1 MNEDREPFLSRWS
14 RRKVEAREETAP
26 PEASPQ
32 QTAPAPA
39 AAPEPPQPLPAV
51 ESLTTE
57 SDFKPFMAADVAPET
72 RRAALK
78 KLFADAR
85 YNVHD
90 PFEAYMED
98 YTKEDPIPLEM
109 LKRLDHARSVLFEEP
124 KPAAHAPGTQQAEAP
139 VAAAGTQPGPHSG
152 PQPDPR
158 TDSANGA
165 AKQDA

>member
-14 RRKVEAREETAP
+14 RRKVEAREDAAP
-26 PEASPQ
+26 AGDAPEA
-32 QTAPAPA
+32 APVPA
-39 AAPEPPQPLPAV
+39 AAQEPPQPLPPV

-98 YTKEDPIPLEM
+98 YTREDPIPLEM

-124 KPAAHAPGTQQAEAP
+124 KPGAQSPDTQQAEPP
-139 VAAAGTQPGPHSG
+139 VGVAGTQT
-152 PQPDPR
+152 DPLPEI
-158 TDSANGA
+158 ANGA
-165 AKQDA
+165 AKQDT

>member
-1 MNEDREPFLSRWS
+1 MSQGDEPFLSRWS
-14 RRKVEAREETAP
+14 RRKIEAREEAAP
-26 PEASPQ
+26 PEDPPEAAPVPAVAQ
-32 QTAPAPA
+32 EPPAPL
-39 AAPEPPQPLPAV
+39 PPV
-51 ESLTTE
+51 ESLTTA

-124 KPAAHAPGTQQAEAP
+124 KPQSAATQAKAEAA
-139 VAAAGTQPGPHSG
+139 V
-152 PQPDPR
+152 PQPEPQLAPPTKAMD
-158 TDSANGA
+158 GA
-165 AKQDA
+165 AKQDT

>member
-1 MNEDREPFLSRWS
+1 MSEGDEPFLSRWS
-14 RRKVEAREETAP
+14 RRKLQAREEAAP
-26 PEASPQ
+26 PQEDQPE
-32 QTAPAPA
+32 
-39 AAPEPPQPLPAV
+39 AAPVPEAAKEPPQPLPAV

-72 RRAALK
+72 RRSALK

-124 KPAAHAPGTQQAEAP
+124 KPGAQSPETQQAEPP
-139 VAAAGTQPGPHSG
+139 VEAAGVQSDPS
-152 PQPDPR
+152 PDV
-158 TDSANGA
+158 ANGA

>member
-1 MNEDREPFLSRWS
+1 MSRGEEPFLSRWS
-14 RRKVEAREETAP
+14 RRKLEAREEAAPREDP
-26 PEASPQ
+26 PEA
-32 QTAPAPA
+32 APVPA

-72 RRAALK
+72 RRSALK

-109 LKRLDHARSVLFEEP
+109 LKRLDHARSVLFEE
-124 KPAAHAPGTQQAEAP
+124 KAPADAQ
-139 VAAAGTQPGPHSG
+139 AAAR
-152 PQPDPR
+152 PQPDTQVQP
-158 TDSANGA
+158 DSEPLHGTQNP
-165 AKQDA
+165 KQDA

>member
-1 MNEDREPFLSRWS
+1 MSEDREPFLSRWS
-14 RRKVEAREETAP
+14 RRKLEAREEAAP
-26 PEASPQ
+26 PAEP
-32 QTAPAPA
+32 APGAAPVPA
-39 AAPEPPQPLPAV
+39 AAPEPPQPLPPI

-57 SDFKPFMAADVAPET
+57 SDFKPFMATDVAPET

-124 KPAAHAPGTQQAEAP
+124 KPAAQAPEARQAEP
-139 VAAAGTQPGPHSG
+139 PDEVAGTQSDPL
-152 PQPDPR
+152 PDV
-158 TDSANGA
+158 ANGA
-165 AKQDA
+165 ARQDA

>member
-14 RRKVEAREETAP
+14 RRKVEAREEVAP
-26 PEASPQ
+26 PQREPEAAPVPAVAQ
-32 QTAPAPA
+32 EPPAPL
-39 AAPEPPQPLPAV
+39 PPV

-57 SDFKPFMAADVAPET
+57 SDFKPFMAAEVAPET

-124 KPAAHAPGTQQAEAP
+124 KPQAAATQAQAEA
-139 VAAAGTQPGPHSG
+139 AAPHSD
-152 PQPDPR
+152 PQLDSKMDPL
-158 TDSANGA
+158 DGA

>member
-1 MNEDREPFLSRWS
+1 MSEDREPFLSRWS
-14 RRKVEAREETAP
+14 RRKLEAREETAP
-26 PEASPQ
+26 RQDPPEAA
-32 QTAPAPA
+32 TVPA
-39 AAPEPPQPLPAV
+39 AAPEPPQPLPPV

-57 SDFKPFMAADVAPET
+57 SDFKPFMATDVAPET

-124 KPAAHAPGTQQAEAP
+124 KPAAQAPEARQPEPPAE
-139 VAAAGTQPGPHSG
+139 VAGA
-152 PQPDPR
+152 QPDQLP
-158 TDSANGA
+158 DAANGA
-165 AKQDA
+165 ARQDA

>member
-1 MNEDREPFLSRWS
+1 MSQGDEPFLSRWS
-14 RRKVEAREETAP
+14 RRKVEAREEAAP
-26 PEASPQ
+26 PEDPPEA
-32 QTAPAPA
+32 APVPA
-39 AAPEPPQPLPAV
+39 AAQEPPQPLPPV

-124 KPAAHAPGTQQAEAP
+124 KPGAQSPETRQAEPP
-139 VAAAGTQPGPHSG
+139 VEVAGKQTDPL
-152 PQPDPR
+152 PDV
-158 TDSANGA
+158 ANGA

>member
-1 MNEDREPFLSRWS
+1 MSQGDEPFLSRWS
-14 RRKVEAREETAP
+14 RRKVEAREEAAP
-26 PEASPQ
+26 PEDPPGA
-32 QTAPAPA
+32 APVPA
-39 AAPEPPQPLPAV
+39 AAQEPPPPLPPV

-124 KPAAHAPGTQQAEAP
+124 KPGAQAPETRQPEPPAE
-139 VAAAGTQPGPHSG
+139 VAGRQTDPL
-152 PQPDPR
+152 PDV
-158 TDSANGA
+158 ANGA

>member
-1 MNEDREPFLSRWS
+1 MTEDREPFLSRWS
-14 RRKVEAREETAP
+14 RRKLEAREEP
-26 PEASPQ
+26 
-32 QTAPAPA
+32 APAPA
-39 AAPEPPQPLPAV
+39 ATQAPPAPAEAAQPPAPLPSV

-72 RRAALK
+72 RQAALK

-124 KPAAHAPGTQQAEAP
+124 KPGAPSPEARQAGPP
-139 VAAAGTQPGPHSG
+139 VEAAGVQSDPP
-152 PQPDPR
+152 PDV
-158 TDSANGA
+158 ANGA

>member
-1 MNEDREPFLSRWS
+1 MSQGDEPFLSRWS
-14 RRKVEAREETAP
+14 RRKVEAREESVP
-26 PEASPQ
+26 PEDQPEA
-32 QTAPAPA
+32 APVPA
-39 AAPEPPQPLPAV
+39 AAQEPPQPLPPV

-98 YTKEDPIPLEM
+98 YTREDPIPLEM

-124 KPAAHAPGTQQAEAP
+124 
-139 VAAAGTQPGPHSG
+139 QPGAQS
-152 PQPDPR
+152 PDTQHAEPPVEVAGKQ
-158 TDSANGA
+158 TDPLPEIANGA
-165 AKQDA
+165 AKQDT

>member
-1 MNEDREPFLSRWS
+1 MSQGDEPFLSRWS
-14 RRKVEAREETAP
+14 RRKVEAREEAALPEDP
-26 PEASPQ
+26 PGA
-32 QTAPAPA
+32 APAPA
-39 AAPEPPQPLPAV
+39 AAQEPPQPLPPV

-98 YTKEDPIPLEM
+98 YTREDPIPLEM

-124 KPAAHAPGTQQAEAP
+124 KPAAQSPETRQAQAP
-139 VAAAGTQPGPHSG
+139 VAAADAQPV
-152 PQPDPR
+152 PQSSLQPEPAD
-158 TDSANGA
+158 GA

>member
-1 MNEDREPFLSRWS
+1 MSQGDEPFLSRWS
-14 RRKVEAREETAP
+14 RRKVEAREEAAAPEEP
-26 PEASPQ
+26 PEA
-32 QTAPAPA
+32 APVPA
-39 AAPEPPQPLPAV
+39 AAQEPPQPLPPV

-98 YTKEDPIPLEM
+98 YTREDPIPLEM
-109 LKRLDHARSVLFEEP
+109 LERLEHARHVLFEEQA
-124 KPAAHAPGTQQAEAP
+124 PAD
-139 VAAAGTQPGPHSG
+139 
-152 PQPDPR
+152 PQPDAQVEPNSESR
-158 TDSANGA
+158 DGA